1 MPRTDS
7 ARRAG
12 GAAAALLLTATLAVT
27 GCSADECCPPKMTF
41 SGLPD
46 CLAAADGPVALAV
59 GARANQPAPQV
70 PEAVGTLMMKA
81 SYHGKRISVLRVD
94 GDPQVVGGGEFAST
108 AKNTIAW
115 QRDLEHYVKT
125 LNQAISTVKAMKPEA
140 NPLEALARAS
150 EQVGPGGTVVLLDSG
165 LQTLAPL
172 DFRAKGLLDAEPKE
186 IVDFLESNNN
196 LPKLEGRQVVLVGIG
211 LTAEPQKSLDTARRK
226 NLLAIWQEIANRGKA
241 KCIEVD
247 AQQRKETPATDV
259 GQVVSPV
266 DVEPPVNVPA
276 DCSETVLRDGGSV
289 KFRPDLATFVD
300 EAAARDA
307 LKALADR
314 IIKGRLTV
322 KLTGTTSSWGN
333 SVEGKRKLSRE
344 RAEAVKQILIDQ
356 GVPGDRISAE
366 GVGYPYPGSVNDR
379 DSNGNLVP
387 ELAARNRN
395 VIVQLSGCDN
405 G

>member
-1 MPRTDS
+1 MARTDWI
-7 ARRAG
+7 RRAG
-12 GAAAALLLTATLAVT
+12 AAAAALLLTATLAVS
-27 GCSADECCPPKMTF
+27 GCGGEHCCPPEMTF

-59 GARANQPAPQV
+59 GARANQPMPQV
-70 PEAVGTLMMKA
+70 PEKIGTLMMKA

-94 GDPQVVGGGEFAST
+94 GDPQVVGGAEFAST

-115 QRDLEHYVKT
+115 QRDLEGFVKT
-125 LNQAISTVKAMKPEA
+125 LNQAISTVKATKPEA

-150 EQVGPGGTVVLLDSG
+150 EQVGSGGTVVVLDSG
-165 LQTLAPL
+165 LQTLPPL

-186 IVDFLESNNN
+186 IVDFLERYNN

-211 LTAEPQKSLDTARRK
+211 MTAEPQKSLDTARRK
-226 NLLAIWQEIANRGKA
+226 NLLAIWQEIARRGGA
-241 KCIEVD
+241 KCVEVD

-266 DVEPPVNVPA
+266 DVPPPVNVPA
-276 DCSETVLRDGGSV
+276 DCSETILRDGGSV
-289 KFRPDLATFVD
+289 KFRPDSATFVD

-307 LKALADR
+307 LSALADR
-314 IIKGRLTV
+314 IIAGRLTV

-333 SVEGKRKLSRE
+333 SAEGKRKLSRE
-344 RAEAVKQILIDQ
+344 RADAVKQILVGH
-356 GVPGDRISAE
+356 GVPGDRISTD

-379 DSNGNLVP
+379 DGKGNLIP
-387 ELAARNRN
+387 DLAAQNRN
-395 VIVQLSGCDN
+395 VIVQLSGCDH